1 MIDNNTILPHLTY
14 FSRGVELITRAHERI
29 TSLPTENWCFPIDTN
44 FGDPIHDMYYAEVWL
59 DGMDYNY
66 IYWIIERHSL
76 GKPTVQPLFF
86 FEDTQD
92 RQRIPDSE
100 FKNLCNAMMHY
111 RRSIKWLEEED
122 PKGFYCDSIW
132 PFLKPVDPLIQMD
145 SPNYMVKYAFEH
157 ASQPRAEFY
166 INVSLIEL

>member
-1 MIDNNTILPHLTY
+1 MIDNNTILQHPTY
-14 FSRGVELITRAHERI
+14 FSRGIELIGKAHEEI
-29 TSLPTENWCFPIDTN
+29 TSLPTENWCFPIGAH
-44 FGDPIHDMYYAEVWL
+44 FGDPAHDRYYAEVWM

-76 GKPTVQPLFF
+76 GTPTAQPLFF
-86 FEDTQD
+86 FEDTKD
-92 RQRIPDSE
+92 RGSIPDSE
-100 FKNLCNAMMHY
+100 FKTLCNAIMYY
-111 RRSIKWLEEED
+111 RRAIKWLKEE

-132 PFLKPVDPLIQMD
+132 PYLKPVEPFTQMD

-157 ASQPRAEFY
+157 GSQPRAEFY